1 MISPGEFK
9 KRLKAAGWT
18 QRAVSK
24 KLGHVPSWL
33 SRKISGAREMNC
45 DELLK
50 ICEVTGITPQELL
63 GFNAPEPKPEGAD
76 ERISR
81 ELAALLPDNII
92 QGILRVREER
102 KK

>member
-1 MISPGEFK
+1 
-9 KRLKAAGWT
+9 
-18 QRAVSK
+18 
-24 KLGHVPSWL
+24 
-33 SRKISGAREMNC
+33 
-45 DELLK
+45 
-50 ICEVTGITPQELL
+50 L